1 MKIASLYVGLIMKI
15 LGSRI
20 IMGGRDLYEITK
32 DLDTPFYIYDLE
44 EIERRFLFLKKL
56 SEEYV
61 EHLGKSLVILYALK
75 ANSNP
80 HIIKLLKNH
89 GSGFDA
95 SSPGEVLQ
103 AKNCGVDPKSIY
115 LTAPGLSKKDL
126 EIAYREKIN
135 INIDSE
141 TQLKYLIDVG
151 FVGEIGVRINPGFGE
166 GFHTYT
172 STGGRYSK
180 FGLSIEKLEDVVV
193 LAKKNNIVIKRL
205 HAHIGSGIMDPNTHI
220 RVLEKLLEISRNIE
234 SVEEIDLGG
243 GFGISYED
251 DREYPFQEFFE
262 KLSRTIRGEDKITK
276 LLIEPGRF
284 LVARA
289 GVLVARVTD
298 LKDYGDKKIVILDT
312 GFNHLIR
319 PALYG
324 AKHRVVVLNKSGE
337 EKYLVDIYGNLCE
350 STDYIARDIYLPKI
364 SIGDILAILDAGAY
378 GYSMASMYN
387 MRSLPREY
395 VVYRDKVEISRE
407 AKLHLSCTH
416 NSA

>member
-1 MKIASLYVGLIMKI
+1 M
-15 LGSRI
+15 R
-20 IMGGRDLYEITK
+20 IMGNRIFIGEKDLYEIAK

-44 EIERRFLFLKKL
+44 DIERRFMFLKML
-56 SEEYV
+56 SERYIEG
-61 EHLGKSLVILYALK
+61 LGKKLIILYALK

-80 HIIKLLKNH
+80 HIISLLKDL

-103 AKNCGVDPKSIY
+103 ARICGVDPNRIY

-126 EIAYREKIN
+126 EIAYKEKIN

-141 TQLKYLIDVG
+141 TQLRYLIDIG
-151 FVGEIGVRINPGFGE
+151 FEGEIGIRINPGFGE
-166 GFHTYT
+166 GFHEYT
-172 STGGRYSK
+172 TTGGKYSK
-180 FGLSIEKLEDVVV
+180 FGLPIEKLRDVVE
-193 LAKKNNIVIKRL
+193 LAKKSNIIIKRL

-220 RVLEKLLEISRNIE
+220 RVLEKLLEVSRNIE

-262 KLSRTIRGEDKITK
+262 KLSRIIRDEDKITK
-276 LLIEPGRF
+276 ILIEPGRF

-324 AKHRVVVLNKSGE
+324 AKHRVVVLNRSSE

-364 SIGDILAILDAGAY
+364 LVGDIVAILDAGAY

-395 VVYRDKVEISRE
+395 VVYRGKVEISRE
-407 AKLHLSCTH
+407 AKLHLSCTR
-416 NSA
+416 NPA